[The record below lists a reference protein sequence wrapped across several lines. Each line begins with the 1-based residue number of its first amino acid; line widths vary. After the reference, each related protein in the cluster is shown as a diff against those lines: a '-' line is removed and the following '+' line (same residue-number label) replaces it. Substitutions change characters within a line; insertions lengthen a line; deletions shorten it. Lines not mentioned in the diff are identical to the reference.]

1 MATSEVFFPQNMAT
15 LALFFPKKSFVQL
28 ALDFTCRCKR
38 KKHWCWFKITDR
50 QTQDLFAYK
59 QIYKTLGEIR
69 M

>member
-15 LALFFPKKSFVQL
+15 LALFFPKKILFAVSSGFYLSVH
-28 ALDFTCRCKR
+28 K

-50 QTQDLFAYK
+50 QTQDLFAHK
-59 QIYKTLGEIR
+59 QIYKSLGEIR